1 MRLKEI
7 LNHPCGFA
15 AVFSTLELQSSCAR
29 AVLLASEMMTDML
42 SLRSCQSD
50 LKTCADAVNVSEN
63 RPVVGRLLLK
73 LQSLKDIHTTLSR
86 LEAGETL
93 DDIELYEVKFLGM
106 LSLEVR
112 DLLSQLHLSGIVEIP
127 DLEKEVDLL
136 DPDGLRIAT
145 FCVYDS
151 YSQELAQCRAESRQK
166 EGVDSELFLK
176 INELELSIR
185 KKLSATLQPSA
196 SRLQAAQKAL
206 AQTDILMAKARQ
218 LLAGGFCI
226 PEISWDG
233 ATSYKGMFHPEV
245 KSVTEAQGREYQPV
259 DITFD
264 SRPTL
269 IIGANM
275 GGKTVVLKT
284 VALCQFLCQFG
295 FGVPALQAH
304 VALKDEIHFCIGDH
318 QSVAEG
324 LSSFAAEIRQTDD
337 VIRAARKGGRLLVL
351 LDEPART
358 TNPVEGTALVRG
370 LLQVLRP
377 LPVCLLLATHYAIP
391 SEPGQHRLKVNGL
404 VGDHMDYAL
413 TEVEGDSVPLEA
425 LRVAERLNA
434 DVEWM
439 RAAAAFLGRE

>member
-1 MRLKEI
+1 
-7 LNHPCGFA
+7 
-15 AVFSTLELQSSCAR
+15 
-29 AVLLASEMMTDML
+29 
-42 SLRSCQSD
+42 
-50 LKTCADAVNVSEN
+50 
-63 RPVVGRLLLK
+63 
-73 LQSLKDIHTTLSR
+73 
-86 LEAGETL
+86 
-93 DDIELYEVKFLGM
+93 
-106 LSLEVR
+106 
-112 DLLSQLHLSGIVEIP
+112 
-127 DLEKEVDLL
+127 
-136 DPDGLRIAT
+136 
-145 FCVYDS
+145 
-151 YSQELAQCRAESRQK
+151 
-166 EGVDSELFLK
+166 
-176 INELELSIR
+176 
-185 KKLSATLQPSA
+185 
-196 SRLQAAQKAL
+196 
-206 AQTDILMAKARQ
+206 
-218 LLAGGFCI
+218 
-226 PEISWDG
+226 
-233 ATSYKGMFHPEV
+233 
-245 KSVTEAQGREYQPV
+245 
-259 DITFD
+259 
-264 SRPTL
+264 
-269 IIGANM
+269 M